1 MDFADISAAAVA
13 VLTERD
19 PRQKAAISQRAAG
32 LWRRGALSHAHSALP
47 PDRPGRPDAPPL
59 LPPGRVKKRKI
70 TASPRGRIALLHA
83 LAHIELNAI
92 DLAWDA
98 VVRFPAVGF
107 PAAYIDDWVGVGDD
121 ESKHFLLL
129 ADRLAALGSV
139 YGALPA
145 HDGLWQAAEE
155 TADDPLARHA
165 IVPLVLEARGL
176 DVTPA
181 MVAKLRE
188 VGDDPSADILQI
200 IYDDEIGHVAVGK
213 RWFDHL
219 CDEGDRDPVTTWQSI
234 VRTRFK
240 GGVKPPFNISGDK
253 SVSRFPA
260 GSRRVVGGLCRGG
273 PHPRG
278 SKCGPNGPR
287 GAWGIGGKS

>member
-1 MDFADISAAAVA
+1 MRGSHVHSTVAAMDVSDISAAAVT
-13 VLTERD
+13 VLGTCDARE
-19 PRQKAAISQRAAG
+19 KATIGRRAAE
-32 LWRRGALSHAHSALP
+32 LWRSGTLPRAETASP
-47 PDRPGRPDAPPL
+47 PDRPGRPEQPPL

-70 TASPRGRIALLHA
+70 TAEPRGRIALLHA

-98 VVRFPAVGF
+98 VVRFPSAGF
-107 PAAYIDDWVGVGDD
+107 PDAYVDDWVGVGDD

-129 ADRLAALGSV
+129 ADRLESLGSF

-145 HDGLWQAAEE
+145 HDGLWQAAAE
-155 TADDPLARHA
+155 TVDDPLARHA

-181 MVAKLRE
+181 MIARLRA

-200 IYDDEIGHVAVGK
+200 IHDDEIGHVAVGK

-219 CDEGDRDPVTTWQSI
+219 CAAGDLDPVITWQTI

-240 GGVKPPFNISGDK
+240 GGVKPPFNVPARTAAGFDAAFYGPLGDEYLEA
-253 SVSRFPA
+253 RA
-260 GSRRVVGGLCRGG
+260 QAAAR
-273 PHPRG
+273 
-278 SKCGPNGPR
+278 
-287 GAWGIGGKS
+287 